1 MNSVIPLLRYI
12 MSPSSHVYST
22 EDASIIQYIDRA
34 STHNY
39 VIQLSSPNIPTE
51 DAHSSQPIH
60 IAAMSCNS
68 GNACTHTLG
77 CQTLSMLPGSSCFAL
92 HVLVKLDPSSLLAS
106 TDMVILFVVRPFSN

>member
-1 MNSVIPLLRYI
+1 MKSVIPFLRYI

-51 DAHSSQPIH
+51 HCSFISTYPYRGNVMQLWKRLHSYFGMSNFVH
-60 IAAMSCNS
+60 AARF
-68 GNACTHTLG
+68 L
-77 CQTLSMLPGSSCFAL
+77 LFCFAC
-92 HVLVKLDPSSLLAS
+92 
-106 TDMVILFVVRPFSN
+106 FSEIGSFFTFSVNGYGNSICRKTFF